1 MKKFLKVDEE
11 VVKTLR
17 AAGRADLLES
27 RRTIEKADFTTE
39 FSKEN
44 LEKAIK
50 YYDIVVVQ
58 DGKINS
64 YKNRVGKE
72 FKVYFR
78 TLPKESEKTEAVVDT
93 AKKKKK
99 KDPEKTEAVVDTAKK
114 KKKKDPE
121 KTEAVVDT
129 AKKKKK

>member
-1 MKKFLKVDEE
+1 MKQYLKVDEE
-11 VVKTLR
+11 VVKLLR
-17 AAGRADLLES
+17 SAGRADLLES

-78 TLPKESEKTEAVVDT
+78 TLSKE
-93 AKKKKK
+93 
-99 KDPEKTEAVVDTAKK
+99 PEKTEAVKK
-114 KKKKDPE
+114 KK
-121 KTEAVVDT
+121 
-129 AKKKKK
+129 

>member
-1 MKKFLKVDEE
+1 MKQFLKVDEE
-11 VVKTLR
+11 VIKALK
-17 AAGRADLLES
+17 AAGRADLLER

-78 TLPKESEKTEAVVDT
+78 TLPKDPGKTEAVE
-93 AKKKKK
+93 KKKKE
-99 KDPEKTEAVVDTAKK
+99 PGKTEAVKK
-114 KKKKDPE
+114 KK
-121 KTEAVVDT
+121 
-129 AKKKKK
+129 

>member
-1 MKKFLKVDEE
+1 MRKYVKVDQTI
-11 VVKTLR
+11 VDLFKK
-17 AAGRADLLES
+17 AGLENLLETK
-27 RRTIEKADFTTE
+27 RTIEKADFTTE

-50 YYDIVVVQ
+50 NYDIVVVQ
-58 DGKINS
+58 GNKLNG

-78 TLPKESEKTEAVVDT
+78 TLPKGSEKTEAVVDI

-99 KDPEKTEAVVDTAKK
+99 KEPGKTEAALPKGSEKTEAVVDIAKK
-114 KKKKDPE
+114 KKK
-121 KTEAVVDT
+121 
-129 AKKKKK
+129 